1 MVEDIRRH
9 AYDIFCHRNQY
20 CAGRNYGFGAK
31 SFERTGLHFLEHTI
45 LNVIV
50 EKYDPLFVRNTLCR
64 VEYNRIG
71 RIFTCFAQYFN

>member
-1 MVEDIRRH
+1 MRMIFSVIEISTVLEEITVLVENRSR
-9 AYDIFCHRNQY
+9 
-20 CAGRNYGFGAK
+20 GRVYI
-31 SFERTGLHFLEHTI
+31 FLEHTF
-45 LNVIV
+45 LNVIVLV